1 MKVTYRWLKDFVEI
15 KISPPALAEKLTM
28 AGLEVTALERQD
40 NDFVF
45 DIEVTSNRPD
55 CLSVIGVAR
64 EVAAITGKRLKLPQT
79 ASHKLPAKN
88 PQPCVIRIEDKK
100 DCPLY
105 TAKIIRQVKV
115 GPSPEWLKKRLALV
129 GCRSVNSIVDITNY
143 ILFAWGQPL
152 HAFDLDKLTEGTI
165 IVRRARENEQILTID
180 GEIRKLNKHILLI
193 ADSNSPIGIAGIMG
207 GKNTEVSE
215 KTKNILLEAAVF
227 NPIIIRRGRQALGLT
242 TESAYR
248 FERGVDV
255 ETLESAAWQA
265 VELIH
270 QATSGKCVL
279 AKSSGLPKR
288 EKKKISLA
296 VSYVHKIL
304 GVNIASSKVKGILNN
319 LGFKVRAKTKNNLSV
334 EIPSYRPDISLEI
347 DLIEEVA
354 RIFGYAYIPKT
365 LPSLIPQITPIDTR
379 GLVSLIKNT
388 LVGLGLN
395 ETITYSLIDRD
406 LLKEFPVKQDS
417 SVTEILNPLSKEQ
430 EVLRP
435 ALAPSLARCVA
446 YNLNQKQ
453 DYINIF
459 EIAKVFSG
467 ASPQSQEEL
476 FLGIALCGIKS
487 CFVFEQGLV
496 KETLGMLHL
505 KGILE
510 ALFERLGIK
519 DYHFAAITNAEV
531 AVYIQKET
539 IGVIARLEKNILDQL
554 DIKNKEV
561 WTTEVSLKRLFSCA
575 DLKKRFARLP
585 VYPGI
590 SRDISFILKE
600 GILLE
605 DILQAIREQ
614 ARPLLKKVKLID
626 YYQGKQI
633 PSGFKGLTV
642 SCFYR
647 SDERT
652 LTEAEINPIHALV
665 AGILAERFQAQIR

>member
-1 MKVTYRWLKDFVEI
+1 MKVTYSWLKDFVEI

-180 GEIRKLNKHILLI
+180 GEARKLNKHILLI

-265 VELIH
+265 VELI
-270 QATSGKCVL
+270 QEVTSGKCVL

-561 WTTEVSLKRLFSCA
+561 WTTEVSLKRFFSYA